1 MIAKGPRSAAVR
13 NINGRRYVGVT
24 STSSKLYARKVAEA
38 VRTRTNRNAR
48 VISNSKGFRIYV
60 GPNKATYNARFKI
73 GPTEIWDISE
83 PHTQIPHPN
92 PTDLL
97 DSKGNPVFYKMFI
110 PMGHTWNGKV
120 KAKVMMTPNDFL
132 QLAYDPP
139 RDYRHDVILGPMR
152 RMMENGTPIFT
163 PALTVAQ
170 ADDPRYTGVIEDNG
184 GLANDFR
191 VSGHEGRHRSQT
203 LVDMGYGDF
212 LIPVEIT
219 PGGDLEWKLEEKS
232 KSDSPKVVSK
242 EFEESLLG
250 RIIYPETQSGT
261 VSHPD
266 FFREEVWETAS
277 GPPVIKMRDKPFERK
292 SEPFTVNKLDRDW
305 SASTRTHYLEEGA

>member
-83 PHTQIPHPN
+83 PNTQIPHPK
-92 PTDLL
+92 PTQKYG
-97 DSKGNPVFYKMFI
+97 SKLFI
-110 PMGHTWNGKV
+110 PMGHTWNGQV